1 MRQNIYVDNICTT
14 TGNKAQEYATEHMDI
29 MYGMN
34 QEEDENQILI
44 PIKVNHTR

>member
-1 MRQNIYVDNICTT
+1 MREDINVDNICTT
-14 TGNKAQEYATEHMDI
+14 TENKAQEYATEQMDI

-44 PIKVNHTR
+44 PIKVNRTR